1 MPMRA
6 DRLLAA
12 VIVAL
17 ALVVVP
23 PGSRAAADVAA
34 ADEAFDAGDN
44 AKALALY
51 DEILAADPGNVHAL
65 LRSGMLLSWDKRYDD
80 ALARYEKA
88 LTREPHDEDVLLER
102 GKVLLW
108 SRRYDEA
115 IASFNQVLQG
125 DPHQAWALCG
135 TAQAYAWRG
144 QSAKARPFYERAL
157 IIDPELKEARMGL
170 AYVDLEDGDTS
181 AALSLSTSLK
191 ATYPDDAEVA
201 ELDRAVRKARA
212 PWVQIG
218 YDHMDDSD
226 ENRMNTYLAEGG
238 LSLPERMDLRFGYAH
253 SDLHGPVP
261 ADADADGTAD
271 VLYGVLGWQ
280 PKPRQRGEL
289 RLGAA
294 RLTDSTGNE
303 RTTAVGGLA
312 YTFPMA
318 TWNGRAAVAYDPF
331 LYSPQILD
339 NEIDITSVTFAAWG
353 MSSAH
358 VRIETD
364 AGYGDFSD
372 GNTRLNA
379 NAGAWYVWKW
389 PKRTLLL
396 GGAVRYLTFS
406 EDLNDGYFDP
416 SNLIAG
422 VASLRSNG
430 AIGSSKWEYESAV
443 EVGTQ
448 SYTFQ
453 GAKTSGKPL
462 WNLYGL
468 VARPLPHG
476 LSFQIYAG
484 YGNSST
490 ASGPGFDSLSYGARL
505 RWTIG
510 G

>member
-1 MPMRA
+1 MRA
-6 DRLLAA
+6 DRILAT
-12 VIVAL
+12 VLIVA
-17 ALVVVP
+17 ALVAVP
-23 PGSRAAADVAA
+23 AQAWAAADVAA

-44 AKALALY
+44 ANALDLY
-51 DEILAADPGNVHAL
+51 DEVLADDPGNIHAL
-65 LRSGMLLSWDKRYDD
+65 LRSGMLLSWDRKYDE
-80 ALARYEKA
+80 ALARYDRA
-88 LTREPHDEDVLLER
+88 LTREPRNEAVLLER

-108 SRRYDEA
+108 SRRYDDA
-115 IASFNQVLQG
+115 IASFDLVLKQN
-125 DPHQAWALCG
+125 PKAPWALCG

-144 QSAKARPFYERAL
+144 QNAKARPYYERAL
-157 IIDPELKEARMGL
+157 AADPDLKEAQMGL
-170 AYVDLEDGDTS
+170 AYVDLEEGDTS
-181 AALSLSTSLK
+181 AALALSTTLTAK
-191 ATYPDDAEVA
+191 YPDDAEVA
-201 ELDRAVRKARA
+201 DLHRAVHKARA

-238 LSLPERMDLRFGYAH
+238 FSMAARTDLRFGYAH

-261 ADADADGTAD
+261 ANADANGTAD
-271 VLYGVLGWQ
+271 ILYGVLGWQ
-280 PKPRQRGEL
+280 PKPRRRGEL

-294 RLTDSTGNE
+294 QLTDSTGNE
-303 RTTAVGGLA
+303 RTTGVGGLA
-312 YTFPMA
+312 YAFPMA
-318 TWNGRAAVAYDPF
+318 TWTGRAAIAYDPF

-339 NEIDITSVTFAAWG
+339 NEIDITSATFSASG
-353 MSSAH
+353 RSSAH
-358 VRIETD
+358 VQIETD

-379 NAGAWYVWKW
+379 DAGAWYVWKW

-396 GGAVRYLTFS
+396 GGVVRYLTFS

-422 VASLRSNG
+422 LASLRSSG
-430 AIGSSKWEYESAV
+430 GIGSSKWEYEAAV
-443 EVGTQ
+443 EAGVQ
-448 SYTFQ
+448 SYTFD
-453 GAKTSGKPL
+453 GAKTTGKPL

-468 VARPLPHG
+468 VARPLPRG

-490 ASGPGFDSLSYGARL
+490 ASGPGFDSWTYGARL